1 MKKAVALFRNVRFDY
16 VTVHPADMGL
26 TDLIRISEVMEI
38 DFPMLDIDEA
48 EIACAKLKDA
58 RATLEKEI
66 QAIDTLIMS
75 AGEKS

>member
-16 VTVHPADMGL
+16 VAVHSADMGM
-26 TDLIRISEVMEI
+26 TDLLRISEVVEI

-48 EIACAKLKDA
+48 EISRAKLKDA
-58 RATLEKEI
+58 RETLEKEI